1 MTSAIGAEARPSQ
14 TAVTVRSQAT
24 RPRAAGRF
32 LWLGGQKLYAR
43 GVTYGTFRPDE
54 EGYEY
59 RQSLIERDFAAM
71 AANGVNAV
79 RTYTVPPRW
88 LLDSAERH
96 GLRVMVGLPWEQ
108 HVDFLADRRRA
119 RSIEHRVRA
128 GVCAC
133 AGHPAVLCYAVGN
146 EIPAGIV
153 RWCGHRRVE
162 RFLERLF
169 QAAKEED
176 PEGLVTYVN
185 YPSTEYLELP
195 FLDVVSFNVY
205 LESQDRLGAYLA
217 RLHNLAGDRPL
228 LLAEVGLDSRRHGE
242 EQQAATLEWQIQTA
256 FAAGCA
262 GVFVF
267 SWTDEWHRGGH
278 DIDDWDFGLTTRAR
292 QPKPALQRVARA
304 FTEVPFSSAIAWPR
318 ISVVVCTY
326 NGARVIRDCLEG
338 LQRLEYPDF
347 EVIVVDDGST
357 DATAAIASEYGVRLI
372 RQENQGLGAARNAG
386 WQAATGEIIAYTDDD
401 ARPDPHWLT
410 YLAAT
415 YLRTDHVGVGGP
427 NIAPPGD
434 GPIAECVAN
443 APGGPLHVLLTD
455 ELAEHIP
462 GCNSS
467 FRRDCLAA
475 VGGYDPQFRVAGDDV
490 DICWRLQERGWTIG
504 FNPAAMVWHHRR
516 NSVRTYWKQQQGYGK
531 AEALLERK
539 WPERYN
545 AAGHVA
551 WGGRLYGKGLT
562 QVLSGRR
569 GRIYQGTW
577 GTAPFQ
583 SLYQPQTGLLAS
595 LPLMPEW
602 WFVVAV
608 LAGLSLLGLAWP
620 PLRVAALLLA
630 IGLAAPITQALVS
643 ASRASFVGVET
654 SLVDLLKRRA
664 LTTALHLMQPVAR
677 LRGRIRFGLTPWRV
691 HGQSAFSMP
700 WPRTIAAWSEFWR
713 APETWLGDIETRLRQ
728 AGAIVRRGGDFD
740 RWDLEVRGSLAGG
753 SRLLMAIEEHG
764 GGKQLAWFRVSPRW
778 SIAAVATVFGFGT
791 LAAIA
796 AHDSPVTASTLI
808 VAAVL
813 VVVRGVWESGTAIG
827 AVLKALPIG
836 DDGRRDD
843 AAHLG
848 EGSG

>member
-1 MTSAIGAEARPSQ
+1 MTSAIGTEARPLQ
-14 TAVTVRSQAT
+14 TAITAGPPAA
-24 RPRAAGRF
+24 RPRGAGRF

-59 RQSLIERDFAAM
+59 RRSLIERDFAAM

-79 RTYTVPPRW
+79 RTYTVPPQW
-88 LLDSAERH
+88 LLDSAECY
-96 GLRVMVGLPWEQ
+96 GLHVMVGLPWEQ
-108 HVDFLADRRRA
+108 HVDFLGDRDHV
-119 RSIEHRVRA
+119 RSIEQRVRA
-128 GVCAC
+128 GVRAC
-133 AGHPAVLCYAVGN
+133 AGHPATLCYAIGN

-153 RWCGHRRVE
+153 RWCGRRRVE

-195 FLDVVSFNVY
+195 FLDIVSFNVY

-304 FTEVPFSSAIAWPR
+304 FAEVPFPLAIAWPR
-318 ISVVVCTY
+318 ISVVVCSY
-326 NGARVIRDCLEG
+326 NGARMIRDCLEG
-338 LQRLEYPDF
+338 LRGLEYPDF

-357 DATAAIASEYGVRLI
+357 DATAAIASEYDVRLI
-372 RQENQGLGAARNAG
+372 RQENQGLAAARNAG

-443 APGGPLHVLLTD
+443 APGGPVHVLLTD

-475 VGGYDPQFRVAGDDV
+475 IGGYDPQFRVAGDDV

-545 AAGHVA
+545 AAGHLT
-551 WGGRLYGKGLT
+551 WGGRLYGKGPT
-562 QVLSGRR
+562 QALGDRR

-583 SLYQPQTGLLAS
+583 ALYQPQTGLLAS

-602 WFVVAV
+602 YLAVAV

-620 PLRVAALLLA
+620 PLRGTALLLA
-630 IGLAAPITQALVS
+630 IALAVPMVQALIS
-643 ASRASFVGVET
+643 ASRASFPGVET
-654 SLVDLLKRRA
+654 SRVDLLTRRA
-664 LTTALHLMQPVAR
+664 LTTVLHLMQPIAR
-677 LRGRIRFGLTPWRV
+677 LRGRIRFGLTPWRMR
-691 HGQSAFSMP
+691 GPSAFRMP
-700 WPRTIAAWSEFWR
+700 RAHTTAAWSEVWR
-713 APETWLGDIETRLRQ
+713 APDTWLCAIEMRLRQ

-740 RWDLEVRGSLAGG
+740 RWDLEARGGMVGRA
-753 SRLLMAIEEHG
+753 RLLIAIEEHG
-764 GGKQLAWFRVSPRW
+764 GGKQLVRFQVSPRW
-778 SIAAVATVFGFGT
+778 SIAAIATVFGFGA
-791 LAAIA
+791 LAAMA
-796 AHDSPVTASTLI
+796 AHDSMVTAWTLI

-813 VVVRGVWESGTAIG
+813 VVGRGIWESGTAVS
-827 AVLKALPIG
+827 AVLEALPIG
-836 DDGRRDD
+836 DDGRRDH
-843 AAHLG
+843 APHCA